1 MNLLTQV
8 LDNHR
13 HHDHYQD
20 PKDCTDVRPARDQ
33 ELHGGK
39 TLALVAGDDLH
50 FRDVRI
56 GEEDGDA
63 DKEEGHDDGDDG
75 EQDWPSQLGCD

>member
-20 PKDCTDVRPARDQ
+20 PKDCTDVRPARNQ

-50 FRDVRI
+50 FRGR
-56 GEEDGDA
+56 
-63 DKEEGHDDGDDG
+63 
-75 EQDWPSQLGCD
+75 L